1 MLVLTRK
8 TQQQI
13 QIGDKI
19 TITILRVK
27 GNSVRVGIDAPR
39 DERIIRSEL
48 HDKPLPAPKTNLA
61 AATRGIESVTAIDIN
76 AGPAPLSTVANEIA
90 LDERDAAAVAMVRPL
105 ASRVR
110 VLNAQA
116 IRYPERLSAA
126 SLRCALGRR

>member
-48 HDKPLPAPKTNLA
+48 HDKPIAP
-61 AATRGIESVTAIDIN
+61 REVEVVTATDSK
-76 AGPAPLSTVANEIA
+76 AGHADLRPIA
-90 LDERDAAAVAMVRPL
+90 RETECDDCGGSADETVRPL
-105 ASRVR
+105 ANRVR
-110 VLNAQA
+110 VLTSQA
-116 IRYPERLSAA
+116 VRYPQRLSVA

>member
-1 MLVLTRK
+1 VLVLTRK

-48 HDKPLPAPKTNLA
+48 HDRPIPAPKVEV
-61 AATRGIESVTAIDIN
+61 ATEAKTVQAPRRPIGGESGCDGRG
-76 AGPAPLSTVANEIA
+76 GIA
-90 LDERDAAAVAMVRPL
+90 DETVRPL
-105 ASRVR
+105 ANRVR
-110 VLNAQA
+110 VLTSQA
-116 IRYPERLSAA
+116 VRYPERLGVS